1 MARASF
7 HSKIKNNNINRLILR
22 NYQDKNFQL
31 GITIKIKIKRI
42 ENNNNNDKI
51 KIKVIINKFKNFHEG
66 DVKI

>member
-1 MARASF
+1 M
-7 HSKIKNNNINRLILR
+7 IILITLIYRLILR

-31 GITIKIKIKRI
+31 RITIKIKIKRI